1 MGLLEYFKK
10 ACEINFVKP
19 ILDPPDWADTYVG
32 PWLLNDLQDCPI
44 CSVPYQVN
52 CGEEIVHV
60 FDILKMVIIIF
71 SFRKDCHRSHQDT
84 HILKNGYQ
92 THFPCPGECV

>member
-1 MGLLEYFKK
+1 MVSTSSTLYEINRILKK
-10 ACEINFVKP
+10 ACEINVVKP

-52 CGEEIVHV
+52 CGEENVHV
-60 FDILKMVIIIF
+60 FDVLKTVII
-71 SFRKDCHRSHQDT
+71 T
-84 HILKNGYQ
+84 
-92 THFPCPGECV
+92 